1 MLKMLLQYGSVTTKQ
16 AGVVEDAQLRAGHY
30 QALVEAAAVEVETEV
45 AHEAVE
51 NRHDDQMKV
60 KINSEVKILKLL
72 FSEADVIE
80 PCLSR
85 LLAYDISA
93 DDLLNTDIWT
103 DAAPESSIPDV
114 CPTDAVDSVAAQ
126 ESSIDLVETTI
137 DPYQMKVKELKD
149 WLRKKN
155 LPTLGSKSLLIE
167 RVREAM
173 KAGKRRVSFTFVSDD
188 VTESI
193 SDVEKN
199 KPRHVGCG
207 CR

>member
-1 MLKMLLQYGSVTTKQ
+1 M
-16 AGVVEDAQLRAGHY
+16 AERD
-30 QALVEAAAVEVETEV
+30 EV
-45 AHEAVE
+45 
-51 NRHDDQMKV
+51 N
-60 KINSEVKILKLL
+60 
-72 FSEADVIE
+72 FF
-80 PCLSR
+80 P
-85 LLAYDISA
+85 
-93 DDLLNTDIWT
+93 T

-137 DPYQMKVKELKD
+137 DPNQMKVKELKD

-193 SDVEKN
+193 GDVEKN
-199 KPRHVGCG
+199 KRRREHIVVSDDDTGAVAAKRIRRGADAAAAHLDNTTTTLSPERLQCSTPIIQEDSMVTRIRNRMRKG
-207 CR
+207 RNNLSKFLAS

>member
-1 MLKMLLQYGSVTTKQ
+1 MAEREAIREVT
-16 AGVVEDAQLRAGHY
+16 
-30 QALVEAAAVEVETEV
+30 
-45 AHEAVE
+45 
-51 NRHDDQMKV
+51 
-60 KINSEVKILKLL
+60 
-72 FSEADVIE
+72 FF
-80 PCLSR
+80 P
-85 LLAYDISA
+85 
-93 DDLLNTDIWT
+93 T

-126 ESSIDLVETTI
+126 ESSIDLVDTTI

-173 KAGKRRVSFTFVSDD
+173 KAGKRRVSFTFVSDN

-199 KPRHVGCG
+199 KRRREHIVVSDDDTDAVAAKRIRRGADAAAAHLDNTTTLSPERLQCSTPIIQEDSMVTRIRNRMRKG
-207 CR
+207 RNNLSKFLAS